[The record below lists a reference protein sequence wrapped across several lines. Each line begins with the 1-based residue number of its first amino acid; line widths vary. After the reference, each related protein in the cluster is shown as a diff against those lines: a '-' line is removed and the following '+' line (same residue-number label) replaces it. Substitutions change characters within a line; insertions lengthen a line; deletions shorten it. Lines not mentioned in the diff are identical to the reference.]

1 MRAIL
6 QFLYGLRLVFLFI
19 ALELISFALI
29 IKNNA
34 YHKAGFNNSS
44 NAFIGT
50 SYEKV
55 TQTRNFFKLRQIND
69 SLAVEIAHLQGR
81 FLNKTFESSA
91 TTPMDS
97 QAAEGRFAVYQAKV
111 VNNTINY
118 RNNYLTL
125 NKGSRHGIA
134 PRMAVISNN
143 AVVGIVKDV
152 SANYAT
158 AISILNSN
166 ARLSGK
172 IHRNNAIGTIKWPGI
187 DYREVHLLE
196 IPTHIDVFIDDSVVT
211 SEYSNIFPGDIM
223 IGLVTE
229 VTLPVGSSTYLIKVK
244 LSKDF
249 KRLAYVQVV
258 GFNLQAERDSLEGGL
273 SYE

>member
-19 ALELISFALI
+19 ALELLSFGLI
-29 IKNNA
+29 ISNNA
-34 YHKAGFNNSS
+34 YHKAGFTNSS
-44 NAFIGT
+44 NAIIGT
-50 SYEKV
+50 GYEKV
-55 TQTRNFFKLRQIND
+55 TQARNFFKLRQIND
-69 SLAVEIAHLQGR
+69 SLAIEIANLQER
-81 FLNKTFESSA
+81 LLLYPAEPAS
-91 TTPMDS
+91 TTPTDS
-97 QAAEGRFAVYQAKV
+97 QATEDKFAVYQAKI

-125 NKGSRHGIA
+125 NKGSNDGVTA
-134 PRMAVISNN
+134 RMAVISNN
-143 AVVGIVKDV
+143 SVIGIIKDV
-152 SANYAT
+152 SPNFST
-158 AISILNSN
+158 AISILNGN

-172 IHRNNAIGTIKWPGI
+172 IRRNNAIGTIKWPGI

-196 IPTHIDVFIDDSVVT
+196 IPTHIDVFVGDSIVT

-223 IGLVTE
+223 IGVVTD
-229 VTLPVGSSTYLIKVK
+229 VRLPEGSSTYLIKVK

-249 KRLAYVQVV
+249 KQLAYVQVV
-258 GFNLQAERDSLEGGL
+258 SYNLQSERDSLEGGL